1 VIDCDRK
8 VAIVECERKK
18 SRYGRLYGHRSTITS
33 CYSPYRPQNLIMAQ
47 YWCYRE
53 PISSSKM
60 LNWTLASFCFASY
73 GFVWRLRLIQFN
85 QSEQWPQSA
94 LPGQIA
100 AKSRDDVLL
109 VCVYSLRLVQQI
121 NVSHLFFLF

>member
-1 VIDCDRK
+1 
-8 VAIVECERKK
+8 
-18 SRYGRLYGHRSTITS
+18 
-33 CYSPYRPQNLIMAQ
+33 MAQ

-60 LNWTLASFCFASY
+60 LNWTLTSFCFASY

-121 NVSHLFFLF
+121 NVSHLFFSVLILSKT